1 VGSADAELRILR
13 KEHPDPEAEIAFE
26 SLALVAGDDV
36 SVERLMLEEVL
47 PTGLFASGAEL
58 IGATN
63 DPLTSPGISF
73 PVDVYWRISPGDG
86 RSSPV
91 TLELRDEGGT
101 VVDRQ
106 ADDFQAPLLA
116 DLESPGGVYAARYW
130 LSMPRRAEP
139 GLYGIYLGA
148 GDQPAL
154 VEASSIEVEEPV
166 RIWRAPDMAHPTGDE
181 LADGRISLAGYDLV
195 VADGAIDL
203 TLYWKSLEAVDGNW
217 KVFVHLLGPDGAIA
231 AQSDSF
237 PGGGLRWTDTWK
249 PREYVIDPHTM
260 NPPDPLDGGGYT
272 VLVGMYD
279 PETGVRVPVAT
290 DPDGRLS
297 DAIHLTVT
305 AP

>member
-1 VGSADAELRILR
+1 
-13 KEHPDPEAEIAFE
+13 
-26 SLALVAGDDV
+26 
-36 SVERLMLEEVL
+36 
-47 PTGLFASGAEL
+47 
-58 IGATN
+58 
-63 DPLTSPGISF
+63 
-73 PVDVYWRISPGDG
+73 
-86 RSSPV
+86 
-91 TLELRDEGGT
+91 
-101 VVDRQ
+101 
-106 ADDFQAPLLA
+106 
-116 DLESPGGVYAARYW
+116 
-130 LSMPRRAEP
+130 
-139 GLYGIYLGA
+139 
-148 GDQPAL
+148 
-154 VEASSIEVEEPV
+154 
-166 RIWRAPDMAHPTGDE
+166 
-181 LADGRISLAGYDLV
+181 LAGYDLV